1 MSALCSTP
9 TEKRRQVFLTAWLP
23 LLLMAFGC
31 WLCGKLLTEAPA
43 GQASAVVQWTML
55 ATAVMAV
62 VVFGLWYAGKMTWQR
77 LIFVLLCAGFVLRIA
92 YALYTGYTIRA
103 HDVSNVTS
111 GNGHM
116 GYIQYIAHNLSLP
129 DSNRSQFYHPPL
141 HHILAALVYRVLEK
155 GGMEAVIIAEK
166 LQFLTMFY
174 SCATMVVCDRL
185 FAECKLS
192 DKARALA
199 DAVIV
204 FHPSFLQLGGDL
216 NNDML
221 ALLLA
226 CCSVLFFVKWW
237 NDDTRTGA
245 LALCGLFLG
254 LSMMTKISGVMLAF
268 PYAVAFLRKLWEHKK
283 RLWPPLRQYLIF
295 GFISVPIGMWYPIR
309 NLLLFKQAL
318 TYVPRLSDTSSQ
330 YIGNYSALQRLF
342 TVSSE
347 QLASPYQEIKA
358 YSYNIPLSMF
368 KTSLFG
374 EAVGSYSKG
383 MQGGIWAHVL
393 FVVSV
398 MLAAIALIYMLMNLK
413 QKSLNKDPMHAV
425 WTVMWA
431 SLMFSYVLF
440 CFKYPHVCSQDFRYL
455 VILVPVGALY
465 LGKLL
470 DENRSKLANG
480 LLTGLTGI
488 FCFSSAMV
496 YALPM
501 IW

>member
-1 MSALCSTP
+1 MNTSHTRLTDDG
-9 TEKRRQVFLTAWLP
+9 RQRFLTTWLP
-23 LLLMAFGC
+23 LCLMAIGC
-31 WLCGKLLTEAPA
+31 FLCGTLLTEAPA
-43 GQASAVVQWTML
+43 GQSGAVVQWTVL
-55 ATAVMAV
+55 AAAVLGLIT
-62 VVFGLWYAGKMTWQR
+62 FGLWYAGKMTWQR
-77 LIFVLLCAGFVLRIA
+77 FIFILLAAGFVLRIA
-92 YALYTGYTIRA
+92 YALYTGHTVRA
-103 HDVSNVTS
+103 HDVWSRNPDY
-111 GNGHM
+111 GHL
-116 GYIQYIAHNLSLP
+116 GYIRYIAHNLSLA
-129 DSNRSQFYHPPL
+129 DTNVSQYYHPPL
-141 HHILAALVYRVLEK
+141 HHILAGLLYRVLEN
-155 GGMEAVIIAEK
+155 GGMEDAAIAEK

-199 DAVIV
+199 DAIIV
-204 FHPSFLQLGGDL
+204 FHPSFLQLGGDI

-226 CCSVLFFVKWW
+226 CTSVLFFVKWW

-268 PYAVAFLRKLWEHKK
+268 PYAVAFLYKLGQQKK
-283 RLWPPLRQYLIF
+283 RLWPPIRQYLIF
-295 GFISVPIGMWYPIR
+295 GLISVPIGMWYPVR
-309 NLLLFKQAL
+309 NLPLFKQAF

-330 YIGNYSALQRLF
+330 YIGNYSVMQRLF
-342 TVSSE
+342 TISSE
-347 QLASPYQEIKA
+347 QLASPYQEIKS

-374 EAVGSYSKG
+374 EAVGSYSNG

-393 FVVSV
+393 FFVSLI
-398 MLAAIALIYMLMNLK
+398 LAAIALIYMLMNLRS
-413 QKSLNKDPMHAV
+413 KSLKKDPLHLV

-431 SLMFSYVLF
+431 VLMFSYVLF

-455 VILVPVGALY
+455 VILLPVGALY

-470 DENRSKLANG
+470 DENRSKLTNG

-488 FCFSSAMV
+488 FCFGSAMV

>member
-1 MSALCSTP
+1 MSTLAS
-9 TEKRRQVFLTAWLP
+9 KSAVKQRQSLWTVWLP
-23 LLLMAFGC
+23 LCLMALGC
-31 WLCGKLLTEAPA
+31 YLSGALLTEAPF
-43 GQASAVVQWTML
+43 GQSSAVVQWTVL
-55 ATAVMAV
+55 AMAV
-62 VVFGLWYAGKMTWQR
+62 LALAVFCLWYTGNLTWQR
-77 LIFVLLCAGFVLRIA
+77 FIFILLCAGFVLRIA
-92 YALYTGYTIRA
+92 YALYTGYTVRA
-103 HDVSNVTS
+103 HDVWSKNPS
-111 GNGHM
+111 YGHL
-116 GYIQYIAHNLSLP
+116 GYIRYIAHNLSLA
-129 DSNRSQFYHPPL
+129 DTNVSQYYHPPL
-141 HHILAALVYRVLEK
+141 HHILAGLLYRVLEN
-155 GGMEAVIIAEK
+155 GGMKDAVIAEK

-204 FHPSFLQLGGDL
+204 FHPSFLQLGGDI

-226 CCSVLFFVKWW
+226 CTSVLFFAKWW
-237 NDDTRTGA
+237 NDDTRTGC

-268 PYAVAFLRKLWEHKK
+268 PYAVAFLWKLWERRKH
-283 RLWPPLRQYLIF
+283 LWTPIRQYLIF
-295 GFISVPIGMWYPIR
+295 GFIAVPVGMWYPIR
-309 NLLLFKQAL
+309 NLLTFNQSL

-330 YIGNYSALQRLF
+330 YIGNYSVMERLF
-342 TVSSE
+342 SISPE

-383 MQGGIWAHVL
+383 MQGGLWAHVL
-393 FVVSV
+393 FFASLI
-398 MLAAIALIYMLMNLK
+398 LAVIALFYMLMNLRPSVLK
-413 QKSLNKDPMHAV
+413 KDSLPVV
-425 WTVMWA
+425 WTVLWGA
-431 SLMFSYVLF
+431 LMVSYVLF
-440 CFKYPHVCSQDFRYL
+440 CFQYPHVCSQDFRYL
-455 VILVPVGALY
+455 VILLPVAALY

-470 DENRSKLANG
+470 DNNRSKLTNG
-480 LLTGLTGI
+480 LLTGLVGI